1 MPTGYPPLW
10 YLSMPTREKTKA
22 TCMCKWTRQLP
33 TCWEFFRCL
42 QVAKSLTS
50 FKLNNTQKHAT
61 TFNRVCKQTQHVTS
75 NTVSSCLPTMLGQSS
90 HGLIL
95 HFQNDQSGQPV
106 LTFGEWSPLK
116 SDQDHFLSC
125 HFYHFPLYLTSC
137 KPPLPWLVVFT
148 FWVVTYW
155 RFTCTFHPW

>member
-1 MPTGYPPLW
+1 MG
-10 YLSMPTREKTKA
+10 
-22 TCMCKWTRQLP
+22 QLP
-33 TCWEFFRCL
+33 TCWEFFCCL

-116 SDQDHFLSC
+116 SDQDYFLSC

-137 KPPLPWLVVFT
+137 KPPLPWLVVLGDSLKTTHLHILGGHLLEVHLHFPSSVDLKYYLIYIYVLYII
-148 FWVVTYW
+148 W
-155 RFTCTFHPW
+155 